1 MKAGAYF
8 YKHDYG
14 RAKRGRKW
22 VVLSNDGL
30 SLKWRAVGNTEV
42 VQSGDG
48 SAASSRGGTSSR
60 GSFGGGNSAR
70 GLMKSASFSR
80 FSSGACQTP
89 PSLDQTAR
97 FQACAAARPLL
108 RLASL
113 HLTLPRAHSCTGLPT
128 VPLSDVSHI
137 IYGPYT
143 DTFSK
148 KSAHDRVDHRWV
160 CFSLV
165 LRESRT
171 LDLAMEEESGLL
183 SWLLGLQQ
191 LIVYFSP
198 DKTTV
203 SERWTLPKLQLQKLR
218 LKVSG
223 ESDRATARQ
232 HGWASRPL
240 ASAPTSGSDLYLW
253 LRPLPLAPTS
263 GPPGGSLR
271 LKLPLRTAEESRLSS
286 GAPPWP
292 RGQAATHSS
301 GAESWRVSTGQV
313 QGRVPLTWCFRR
325 CSTRR
330 KRSRARPP
338 RQNCRRAP
346 PGLASAPAGRPRDL
360 LLQVAEGRG
369 GRAERA

>member
-232 HGWASRPL
+232 TRMGIPASGL
-240 ASAPTSGSDLYLW
+240 GSYLW

-263 GPPGGSLR
+263 TSGSDLYLRLRPLGRLAAPSASSCPSARQRKAALARERRRGPAAKRPPTAQVPSRGAFPPGRYRAGSL
-271 LKLPLRTAEESRLSS
+271 
-286 GAPPWP
+286 
-292 RGQAATHSS
+292 
-301 GAESWRVSTGQV
+301 
-313 QGRVPLTWCFRR
+313 
-325 CSTRR
+325 
-330 KRSRARPP
+330 
-338 RQNCRRAP
+338 
-346 PGLASAPAGRPRDL
+346 
-360 LLQVAEGRG
+360 
-369 GRAERA
+369 